1 MGRPL
6 RACHTCTAWV
16 CTKHRFRCVQCQG
29 IFCARHILTT
39 DHPWWPCKQVHDPSG
54 LGSINRSDDPA
65 RPSLSSHNVPHVTD
79 ADSYIEEGPAV
90 HIPERATRSRSPNR
104 AFRPATMGAGGRH
117 FTSSIHLV
125 PKASPCMN
133 SVRPPG
139 PRPPLP
145 GHGPQP
151 STFTT
156 NHRPQPHAQYHEK
169 PKVRPTRKMRCASPP
184 ESPGLEQATQSL
196 SRSSPPG
203 PVPLLPPPQQSS
215 PWTMAEILAQ
225 NGLSLTILDKL
236 WECPSCRSSTLQLRN
251 SPWSSPQ
258 LGRHAQCSMCY
269 RPWGVIVPNLC
280 TRYQCTH
287 EQIVYAWCTTCE
299 FNLSREVS
307 LCSDCLLFGLFGMML
322 PNGQPVVRGWPR
334 LIASQPRW
342 LLCQLGIGY
351 DQGPFHGSE
360 L

>member
-39 DHPWWPCKQVHDPSG
+39 DHPWWPCGRVHDSSG
-54 LGSINRSDDPA
+54 LDPINHSEDPA
-65 RPSLSSHNVPHVTD
+65 QPPLSNYNGPQVTD
-79 ADSYIEEGPAV
+79 ADSCIVEGPV
-90 HIPERATRSRSPNR
+90 PERATRSRSPSR
-104 AFRPATMGAGGRH
+104 TFCPATMGAGGRRLA
-117 FTSSIHLV
+117 SSIHLV
-125 PKASPCMN
+125 PKASPCAN
-133 SVRPPG
+133 TVRLSG

-145 GHGPQP
+145 GRGLQP
-151 STFTT
+151 STFTSD
-156 NHRPQPHAQYHEK
+156 HRPQPLSQHHEK
-169 PKVRPTRKMRCASPP
+169 PKIRPTRKMRCASPP

-196 SRSSPPG
+196 SRSSTPG

-351 DQGPFHGSE
+351 DQGPFHGNE

>member
-39 DHPWWPCKQVHDPSG
+39 DHPWWPCRQVHDPSG
-54 LGSINRSDDPA
+54 LDSINRSDDPA

-104 AFRPATMGAGGRH
+104 TFCPATMGAGGRR
-117 FTSSIHLV
+117 FASSIHLV

-145 GHGPQP
+145 GRGPQP
-151 STFTT
+151 STFTSD
-156 NHRPQPHAQYHEK
+156 HRPQPLSQHHEK
-169 PKVRPTRKMRCASPP
+169 PKIRPTRKMRCASPP

-196 SRSSPPG
+196 NRSYPLDPYHYCLPHSSRAPG
-203 PVPLLPPPQQSS
+203 Q
-215 PWTMAEILAQ
+215 W
-225 NGLSLTILDKL
+225 
-236 WECPSCRSSTLQLRN
+236 LR
-251 SPWSSPQ
+251 
-258 LGRHAQCSMCY
+258 
-269 RPWGVIVPNLC
+269 
-280 TRYQCTH
+280 
-287 EQIVYAWCTTCE
+287 
-299 FNLSREVS
+299 F
-307 LCSDCLLFGLFGMML
+307 
-322 PNGQPVVRGWPR
+322 
-334 LIASQPRW
+334 
-342 LLCQLGIGY
+342 
-351 DQGPFHGSE
+351 
-360 L
+360 